1 MNIIFKPMLLA
12 AIAAFPTSAA
22 ISGNTGGMAS
32 IDEDYG
38 RTLPFY
44 GDQVRDLGI
53 KLPKPIGFSVFTH
66 SQEDKMGLDSFTL
79 QGDPNIGDDMPDG
92 ISGTANTTN
101 LLALRAD
108 MWVLTFLNLH
118 AMVGKATTSS
128 NITLGMNDFDGSVT
142 LDHIDGLGTTSN
154 IIGVGAVLA
163 AGYGNWFGTV
173 DTTYVAT
180 FVNGVG
186 ANLNALVVTPMI
198 GYTLPNNLRVMA
210 GAQYQS
216 YDRYIRGNIDG
227 HEFSVRQ
234 HNDSWSAML
243 GVSKEF
249 TDNWEAS
256 LMYQN
261 GRTRNGATLILGK
274 RF

>member
-1 MNIIFKPMLLA
+1 MNILNKAMLLA
-12 AIAAFPTSAA
+12 AVVSFGTSAA
-22 ISGNTGGMAS
+22 ISDINGGANS
-32 IDEDYG
+32 TDEDYG

-44 GDQVRDLGI
+44 GDEVRDLGI
-53 KLPKPIGFSVFTH
+53 KLPKPIGISVFTH
-66 SQEDKMGLDSFTL
+66 SQEDKMGLDNFTL
-79 QGDPNIGDDMPDG
+79 QGDPNIAEDMPDG
-92 ISGTANTTN
+92 VSGTVNTTN

-108 MWVLTFLNLH
+108 MWVLPFLNLH
-118 AMVGKATTSS
+118 AMIGKATTSS
-128 NITLGMNDFDGSVT
+128 NITLGMNDFDGTVT
-142 LDHIDGLGTTSN
+142 RDHINGLGTTSD

-163 AGYGNWFGTV
+163 AGYGNWFGAV

-180 FVNGVG
+180 SVNGVG
-186 ANLNALVVTPMI
+186 ANLNALVITPMV
-198 GYTLPNNLRVMA
+198 GYMLPNDFRIMV

-234 HNDSWSAML
+234 HNDSWSTMV

-249 TDNWEAS
+249 DDNWEAS
-256 LMYQN
+256 LMYQK